1 MPSKQE
7 VLSEA
12 LNLPPMERAELIED
26 LLSSFDF
33 PDRKRL
39 DALWAEEV
47 ENRLDAYDQGELSG
61 SPMDAVFEKIDKW
74 PK

>member
-1 MPSKQE
+1 MPSKKE

-12 LNLPPMERAELIED
+12 LNLPPIERAKLIED

-47 ENRLDAYDQGELSG
+47 ENRLDAYDRGKLPG
-61 SPMDAVFEKIDKW
+61 SPLGAVFEQIDKW